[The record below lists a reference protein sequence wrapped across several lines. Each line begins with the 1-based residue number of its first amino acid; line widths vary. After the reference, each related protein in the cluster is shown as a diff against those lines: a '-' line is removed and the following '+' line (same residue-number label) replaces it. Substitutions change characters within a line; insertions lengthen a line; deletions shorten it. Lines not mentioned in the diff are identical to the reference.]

1 MKLFEAKELYRKKP
15 LLGLEIDRLLRKDM
29 LLLRLL
35 EVEILSVKEAL
46 LLMFE
51 QNRLHRRKTFGG
63 RGGGGCCLNHR
74 NDRKETF

>member
-1 MKLFEAKELYRKKP
+1 
-15 LLGLEIDRLLRKDM
+15 M